1 MNDIEKILTGGG
13 MVFKKKAQDENTGER
28 KIKYSDFLKGTHK
41 SGSAKMKAEYKYK
54 KALRNT
60 KKEKIIGN
68 YRLSIANYSIF
79 VPELMWID
87 LYCLQP
93 QEKMLKTRY
102 FL

>member
-13 MVFKKKAQDENTGER
+13 MVFKKKASDENTGDK
-28 KIKYSDFLKGTHK
+28 KIKYSDFLRGTHK

-54 KALRNT
+54 KALR
-60 KKEKIIGN
+60 
-68 YRLSIANYSIF
+68 
-79 VPELMWID
+79 MWID

-102 FL
+102 FS